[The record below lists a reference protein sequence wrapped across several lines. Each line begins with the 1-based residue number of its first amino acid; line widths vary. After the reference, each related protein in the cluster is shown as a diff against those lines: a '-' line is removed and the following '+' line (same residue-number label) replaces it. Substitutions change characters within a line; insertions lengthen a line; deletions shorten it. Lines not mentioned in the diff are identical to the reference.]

1 MTLWELIMLWG
12 FLQTY
17 EMSLPSSKKSKGIAM
32 KVSLNEKIEVE
43 HINTTEKEKFV
54 LPLKNKLKKP
64 LESTKSSLENKS

>member
-1 MTLWELIMLWG
+1 MLWG

-43 HINTTEKEKFV
+43 HINTTQKEKFV
-54 LPLKNKLKKP
+54 LPLKNKLKKIRIHKK
-64 LESTKSSLENKS
+64 LSRKQVLTK

>member
-1 MTLWELIMLWG
+1 
-12 FLQTY
+12 
-17 EMSLPSSKKSKGIAM
+17 M

>member
-1 MTLWELIMLWG
+1 MLWG

-54 LPLKNKLKKP
+54 LPLKNKLKKIRIHKK
-64 LESTKSSLENKS
+64 LSRKQVLTK